1 MSGHSKWHNIQN
13 KKGKADAKRGKIFTK
28 IGRELMIAVKN
39 GGPDPDNNPKLRDAI
54 AKAKAANMP
63 NDTVQRS
70 IKKASG
76 ELSAVDYERIVYEGY
91 GPSGVAVI
99 VDTLTDNKNRSAGN
113 VRSAFTKGGG
123 NMGTTGCVGFMF
135 QEKGEIVIE
144 KGDLDEEELMMM
156 ALDAGAEDFNSDEE
170 EVFIITTTPEDFS
183 EVREALEAEGLE
195 FLEAAAKFICQVF
208 KDSHNLASL
217 YLFNLICSHSS
228 AGTLPVTRACLCV
241 PPLPLP
247 DHAVLWFT

>member
-144 KGDLDEEELMMM
+144 KGELDEEELMMM

-170 EVFIITTTPEDFS
+170 EVFIITTSPEDFGT
-183 EVREALEAEGLE
+183 VREALEAEGLE
-195 FLEAAAKFICQVF
+195 FLEAGVKMIPDTYTEIDEEAAKKFQKMLDLLEDDDDVQEVY
-208 KDSHNLASL
+208 HNAE
-217 YLFNLICSHSS
+217 FPE
-228 AGTLPVTRACLCV
+228 GW
-241 PPLPLP
+241 
-247 DHAVLWFT
+247 DE